1 MASSPHSAHLCTFN
15 NVLSEGIQT
24 YSSDMTDVASNHE
37 YIPVSGNTCPRY
49 SSTYTAPS
57 ALVNNAQIIV
67 RRFDLEGIHS
77 MPVLHCN

>member
-37 YIPVSGNTCPRY
+37 YIPVSGTHVPD
-49 SSTYTAPS
+49 T
-57 ALVNNAQIIV
+57 
-67 RRFDLEGIHS
+67 
-77 MPVLHCN
+77 